1 MKMFDY
7 LVERRKKYKIS
18 RQDIAK
24 KVHISVRTYEK
35 YESGELDICKARF
48 DVVTDICELLEINP
62 RQLLFEYRK
71 YKVSEKV
78 V

>member
-1 MKMFDY
+1 MFIY

-35 YESGELDICKARF
+35 YESGELDIRKARF
-48 DVVTDICELLEINP
+48 DVVTDICEILEINP
-62 RQLLFEYRK
+62 KQLLFEYRK
-71 YKVSEKV
+71 YAIEK
-78 V
+78 

>member
-1 MKMFDY
+1 MFIY

-35 YESGELDICKARF
+35 YESGELDIRKARF
-48 DVVTDICELLEINP
+48 DVVTDICEILEINP
-62 RQLLFEYRK
+62 KQLLFEYRK
-71 YKVSEKV
+71 YIIEK
-78 V
+78 

>member
-1 MKMFDY
+1 MFIY

-35 YESGELDICKARF
+35 YESGELDIRKARF
-48 DVVTDICELLEINP
+48 DVVTDICEILEINP
-62 RQLLFEYRK
+62 KLLLFEYRK
-71 YKVSEKV
+71 YAIEK
-78 V
+78 

>member
-1 MKMFDY
+1 MFNY
-7 LVERRKKYKIS
+7 LVERRKKYNIS

-24 KVHISVRTYEK
+24 KIHISIRTYEK
-35 YESGELDICKARF
+35 YESGELDIRKARF

-71 YKVSEKV
+71 YVIEK
-78 V
+78 

>member
-7 LVERRKKYKIS
+7 LKERRKKYNIS

-35 YESGELDICKARF
+35 YESGELDTCPARF
-48 DVVTDICELLEINP
+48 GVVTGLCELRE
-62 RQLLFEYRK
+62 
-71 YKVSEKV
+71 
-78 V
+78 

>member
-1 MKMFDY
+1 MFIY

-35 YESGELDICKARF
+35 YESGELDIRKARF
-48 DVVTDICELLEINP
+48 DVVTDICEILEINP

-71 YKVSEKV
+71 YVIEK
-78 V
+78 

>member
-1 MKMFDY
+1 MFKY
-7 LVERRKKYKIS
+7 LVEQRKKYNIS

-24 KVHISVRTYEK
+24 KVNISVRTYEK

-71 YKVSEKV
+71 YRTNEKTV
-78 V
+78 